1 VISLPSVCLLAV
13 VLGQPVFAADA
24 PAAPVAADAP
34 AITAPPPR
42 VQDPAI
48 PPAVT
53 VPAPD
58 TANAEVS
65 AAPLTA
71 DEAARIA
78 LRLQPSLGDAA
89 GAIQSAQGR
98 TKEAKSGLNP
108 QVIVGLGYNSLN
120 NLSSSPAGVLS
131 APTGTTTAGVSA
143 TNQYSS
149 AIALRQLLFDFNQTR
164 NLVRQNRSL
173 TQAAEANLTRA
184 QLDLVLS
191 VKNAF
196 YNYANAQR
204 LADVNEQNVA
214 NRQRQLDLA
223 NSRLR
228 NGIGLPSDVVTAETS
243 KSQAILALNQARD
256 AVQQTR
262 VTLLQSMGVDPLTP
276 IAPADTSEPAP
287 ASNDVKALI
296 QQGLRARPE
305 VQAAER
311 TLLASQYG
319 LSAAKSLNLPS
330 IYATIGA
337 GAAGGDFPL
346 RQQVSTIGVG
356 LQFPLIDG
364 GQRSGAV
371 QVARGQIT
379 TAEADLK
386 TAVLNVRSQ
395 VTSAYLALASTE
407 ERVTIAD
414 AEVANG
420 REGVRIA
427 EGRYSAGLGS
437 FLDVTTA
444 QALLLTALTD
454 QTTVRN
460 TLDQARAT
468 LRHAVGEGLEE
479 TSQTPA
485 R

>member
-1 VISLPSVCLLAV
+1 MIAAPSIFL
-13 VLGQPVFAADA
+13 FAALIGRPLAAADV
-24 PAAPVAADAP
+24 PAAPIAADAP

-42 VQDPAI
+42 IQDPAI

-53 VPAPD
+53 LPAPESV
-58 TANAEVS
+58 NADV
-65 AAPLTA
+65 AGAPLTA

-89 GAIQSAQGR
+89 GAVQSAQGR
-98 TKEAKSGLNP
+98 TREAQSGLNP
-108 QVIVGLGYNSLN
+108 QVIAGLGYDSLHNVSN
-120 NLSSSPAGVLS
+120 NTVGALS
-131 APTGTTTAGVSA
+131 APAGATTAGVSP
-143 TNQYSS
+143 TNRYSS
-149 AIALRQLLFDFNQTR
+149 AIALRQLIYDFNQTR
-164 NLVRQNRSL
+164 NIVRQNRSL
-173 TQAAEANLTRA
+173 TEAAEANLTRT

-191 VKNAF
+191 VKSAF

-204 LADVNEQNVA
+204 LAGVNEQNVA

-256 AVQQTR
+256 AAEQAR
-262 VTLLQSMGVDPLTP
+262 ITLLQSMGVDPLTP
-276 IAPADTSEPAP
+276 VAPAGSSERAP
-287 ASNDVKALI
+287 ASNDVKTLI
-296 QQGLRARPE
+296 RQGLRARPE
-305 VQAAER
+305 VRAAER
-311 TLLASQYG
+311 ALLASRYG
-319 LSAAKSLNLPS
+319 LSAAKSLNMPS
-330 IYATIGA
+330 VYATIGA

-346 RQQVSTIGVG
+346 RQDVSTIGVG
-356 LQFPLIDG
+356 LQFPLVDG

-371 QVARGQIT
+371 QAARGQIT
-379 TAEADLK
+379 TAEADLN

-395 VTSAYLALASTE
+395 VTAAYLALASAE
-407 ERVTIAD
+407 QRVTIAD
-414 AEVANG
+414 AEVANA

-454 QTTVRN
+454 QTNVRN
-460 TLDQARAT
+460 NLDQARAN
-468 LRHAVGEGLEE
+468 LRHAIGEG
-479 TSQTPA
+479 S
-485 R
+485 